1 MRTIRITLILIIA
14 LSSIYSCNQKETS
27 IQEQQDV
34 HQEEEVAT
42 DLVALTIDQMK
53 SIQLK
58 VAPIEKKQLS
68 SAIKVNGLIKVPNQN
83 KASATAL
90 MGGVVNSILVQTGV
104 NVKKGQVIATLKN
117 TSFIAMQEEYLNAVS
132 SASLAELEFHRQ
144 LALQNG
150 NAGALKNLQA
160 AESTF
165 KTMSTKKNS
174 LKKQLELIGIN
185 TATLNSENLKST
197 INIVSPIEGT
207 ISQVLVNIGSFVDA
221 YNPVAEI
228 VDNMQLH
235 LDLYVY
241 ERDLQKLQVGQ
252 SIHFNVTNNT
262 EKEYDAEIYAISNTF
277 EQDTKAVAVH
287 AIVKGNKAGLIDG
300 TNIVALIS
308 LENSLVDAVPT
319 SAIINSEGQDYIFII
334 SDKKIEDKHDEE
346 EAHQHDKQ
354 KEVVFEKIPV
364 IKGTTAIGYSEITLL
379 KSIPANSKIVIN
391 GAFFIL
397 AKQKNKGEAHAH

>member
-14 LSSIYSCNQKETS
+14 LSSIYSCNQKETNV
-27 IQEQQDV
+27 QEQQDV

-90 MGGVVNSILVQTGV
+90 IGGVVNSILVQTGV

-144 LALQNG
+144 QALQNG

-165 KTMSTKKNS
+165 KTMITKKNS

-252 SIHFNVTNNT
+252 SIHFNVTNNA

-334 SDKKIEDKHDEE
+334 SDKKIEDKHAEE
-346 EAHQHDKQ
+346 EEHQHDKQ

-379 KSIPANSKIVIN
+379 KSIPATSKIVIN

-397 AKQKNKGEAHAH
+397 AKQKNKGDAHEH